1 SRDLLLHQS
10 SATEA
15 SRLDDKTPT
24 IDEVIEK
31 FLGSFG
37 WSQFLQCILVSL
49 AQLFDGQ
56 QVLISVFADAEPPWH
71 CIESSTN
78 CSSNFDICKISST
91 EWAWDAGSS
100 KTTIS
105 EWSLQCASPFI
116 KALPASSFFMGS
128 IIGGFTLATLGD
140 SSLGRKKLLFLSSI
154 IMSLASLA
162 TIFSTNVWLYSACR
176 FISGVGRASIGSC
189 VLVLLTEKVGKN
201 WRGRIIVVGILFIT
215 IGYMSL
221 PGIAYITR
229 GSSSWRSL
237 YLCTSIPAILYCIL
251 LYFSVTESPKWLLNQ
266 GREEEAFATLRGLAH
281 HDDKSVSLYLLSMP
295 QKQNSNLNNNFY
307 SSFNI
312 LLSERWALRRILA
325 VMVLCFGIGMVYYGM
340 PLGVGNLG
348 YNIYLSSLF
357 HGLLELPSYPF
368 TFIVV
373 DKWDRRG
380 SIFWFC
386 VLSGI
391 LSLLCV
397 YSTSNF
403 SEEIKV
409 GLELGSFFCA
419 RMACSLGLI
428 YTTELF
434 PTSVRNTATSMA
446 RMALVSS
453 AVFSPALISAGKT
466 NSLLSY
472 GVFGI
477 VILLCS
483 LCVYP
488 LPETR
493 GAVLIGTIYEQE
505 EKYGHEDH
513 SNHKSIISQSSLMA
527 ETRDLLLHQSSATEA
542 SRLDDNTPTIDEVI
556 EKFLGSFGWSQFLQ
570 CILVSLALL
579 FDAQQVS
586 LVSNSDICKI
596 SKSEW
601 DWDAGSSKTIIS
613 EWSLQCASPFTK
625 AFPASSF
632 FMGSI
637 IGGFTLAT
645 LGDSS
650 LGRKKL
656 LFLSLMIMSLAS
668 LTTIFS
674 TNVWLYSAFRFI
686 SGVGRASLGSC
697 VLVLLTE
704 KVGKNWRG
712 RIGVMGF
719 LFGTIGYMS
728 LPGIAYINKSSS
740 WRSLYLCTSIPAILY
755 CVLLYFSV
763 TESPKWLFNQGREEE
778 AFGILKGLTS
788 LDAKS
793 RSLYLLSMP
802 HQKQNTNFN
811 NNFYSSFNILLSK
824 RWALRR
830 ILAVMVLCFGI
841 GMVYFGM
848 ELGVGNL
855 GYNIYLSSLFNAILE
870 LPSYPITFIVVDKWN
885 RRGSIFWF
893 SVLSGIF
900 SILCV
905 YSTGNFHEE
914 IKVGLE
920 LGSFFCARMACSL
933 ILIHTTE
940 LFPTAVRNSA
950 TSIARQAFALSAVFS
965 PALISVGKT
974 SSLLS
979 YGVFGIV
986 ILTCSLF
993 VYPLPETRGAILNG
1007 TIYGREE
1014 NIGQEDHAV

>member
-1 SRDLLLHQS
+1 MAESSDLLLHQS

-15 SRLDDKTPT
+15 SRLDDNTPT

-71 CIESSTN
+71 CLKSYTN
-78 CSSNFDICKISST
+78 GSSNIDICKISST
-91 EWAWDAGSS
+91 EWAWDAGYS

-116 KALPASSFFMGS
+116 KALPASSFFMGC

-154 IMSLASLA
+154 IMSLASLL

-201 WRGRIIVVGILFIT
+201 WRGRIIVMGILFIT

-281 HDDKSVSLYLLSMP
+281 LDDKSVSLYLLSMP

-386 VLSGI
+386 ALSGM

-493 GAVLIGTIYEQE
+493 GAILNGTIYEQE

-513 SNHKSIISQSSLMA
+513 
-527 ETRDLLLHQSSATEA
+527 
-542 SRLDDNTPTIDEVI
+542 
-556 EKFLGSFGWSQFLQ
+556 
-570 CILVSLALL
+570 
-579 FDAQQVS
+579 
-586 LVSNSDICKI
+586 
-596 SKSEW
+596 
-601 DWDAGSSKTIIS
+601 
-613 EWSLQCASPFTK
+613 
-625 AFPASSF
+625 
-632 FMGSI
+632 
-637 IGGFTLAT
+637 
-645 LGDSS
+645 
-650 LGRKKL
+650 
-656 LFLSLMIMSLAS
+656 
-668 LTTIFS
+668 
-674 TNVWLYSAFRFI
+674 
-686 SGVGRASLGSC
+686 
-697 VLVLLTE
+697 
-704 KVGKNWRG
+704 VGKNWRG

-793 RSLYLLSMP
+793 PSLYLLSMP

-848 ELGVGNL
+848 EL
-855 GYNIYLSSLFNAILE
+855 
-870 LPSYPITFIVVDKWN
+870 
-885 RRGSIFWF
+885 
-893 SVLSGIF
+893 
-900 SILCV
+900 
-905 YSTGNFHEE
+905 
-914 IKVGLE
+914 
-920 LGSFFCARMACSL
+920 
-933 ILIHTTE
+933 
-940 LFPTAVRNSA
+940 
-950 TSIARQAFALSAVFS
+950 
-965 PALISVGKT
+965 
-974 SSLLS
+974 
-979 YGVFGIV
+979 
-986 ILTCSLF
+986 
-993 VYPLPETRGAILNG
+993 
-1007 TIYGREE
+1007 
-1014 NIGQEDHAV
+1014 